1 MDFASYFET
10 VKNNLINWLSDDGLK
25 VLGII
30 IAAFIIIKIVNKVIR
45 KSLRVMLA
53 VRREA
58 ESLGEVKRQ
67 QTLERI
73 MMGVATVSIST
84 IALLMVLQQMGLDI
98 GPILAGAG
106 IVGLAVGFG
115 GQYLIRDVI
124 TGLFIVLENQYRIGD
139 VVNLD
144 DTGGL
149 VEDITLRMTTLR
161 DLNGTVHHVPHGDI
175 KRVANLSKTFS
186 RVNMNI
192 GVSYSSDLDQVVA
205 VINKVGNE
213 LALDEAWSEKI
224 ITPPQFLRVD
234 DFGDSSI
241 VIKIVGET
249 QPIKQWEVSGEFRK
263 RIKVAFDKAGIEIP
277 FPQRVIH
284 QAAVAE

>member
-1 MDFASYFET
+1 MDIQSYFET
-10 VKNNLINWLSDDGLK
+10 VKTNLLNWLSDDGLK
-25 VLGII
+25 VMVIL
-30 IAAFIIIKIVNKVIR
+30 IAAFILVKIVNKIIR
-45 KSLRVMLA
+45 KTIRVLLA
-53 VRREA
+53 VRQEE

-84 IALLMVLQQMGLDI
+84 IALLMVLQQMGLNI

-115 GQYLIRDVI
+115 GQYLIRDFI

-161 DLNGTVHHVPHGDI
+161 DLNGTVHHIPHGDI

-186 RVNMNI
+186 RVNINI
-192 GVSYSSDLDQVVA
+192 GVSYNADLDQVIA
-205 VINKVGNE
+205 VINKVGND
-213 LALDEAWSEKI
+213 LAQDESWREKI

-234 DFGDSSI
+234 EFGDSSI
-241 VIKIVGET
+241 LIKIVGET
-249 QPIKQWEVSGEFRK
+249 QPIKQWEVSGELRK
-263 RIKVAFDKAGIEIP
+263 RIKTAFDKAGIEIP

-284 QAAVAE
+284 QATA

>member
-1 MDFASYFET
+1 MDFQRYLEI
-10 VKNNLINWLSDDGLK
+10 VKTNLIDWLSDDGLK
-25 VLGII
+25 VLAIS
-30 IAAFIIIKIVNKVIR
+30 IAAFIIIKIVNKIIR
-45 KSLRVMLA
+45 KTIRVLLA
-53 VRREA
+53 VKQEA

-84 IALLMVLQQMGLDI
+84 IALLMVLQQIGLNI

-115 GQYLIRDVI
+115 GQYLIRDFI

-161 DLNGTVHHVPHGDI
+161 DLNGTVHHIPHGDI

-186 RVNMNI
+186 RVNINI
-192 GVSYSSDLDQVVA
+192 GVSYKADLDQVIA

-213 LALDEAWSEKI
+213 LALDENWREKI

-234 DFGDSSI
+234 EFGDSSI
-241 VIKIVGET
+241 AIKIVGET
-249 QPIKQWEVSGEFRK
+249 QPIKQWEVSGELRK
-263 RIKVAFDKAGIEIP
+263 RIKVAFDKVGIEIP

-284 QAAVAE
+284 QATD

>member
-1 MDFASYFET
+1 MNFASYFET

-25 VLGII
+25 VLGIA
-30 IAAFIIIKIVNKVIR
+30 IAAFIIIKVVNKVIK

-115 GQYLIRDVI
+115 GQYLIRDII

-192 GVSYSSDLDQVVA
+192 GVSYSADLDQVVT
-205 VINKVGNE
+205 VINRVGNE

-263 RIKVAFDKAGIEIP
+263 RIKAAFDKAGIEIP

-284 QAAVAE
+284 QATVAE

>member
-25 VLGII
+25 VLGIA
-30 IAAFIIIKIVNKVIR
+30 IAAFIIIKVVNKVIK

-115 GQYLIRDVI
+115 GQYLIRDII

-192 GVSYSSDLDQVVA
+192 GVSYSADLDQVVT

-213 LALDEAWSEKI
+213 LALDKAWSEKI

-284 QAAVAE
+284 QATVAE